1 MAEQANMLLSGARDA
16 NDNIRDQNAVATR
29 TWETTDKDDKRDKEG
44 ESWYHGVTDTVGG
57 AGLVKSGYDT
67 AQRMSKLGI
76 GFGELASRDAS
87 NAGSTLSAIGQGAK
101 SGITT
106 IAGGVKS
113 AGVSVGAIKGSTNLA
128 DLTSETMG
136 LSRGAA
142 VNLPTSAPTPTPTPT
157 PETTA
162 PTPTTDTAPTPDTDA
177 PPTSTA
183 TTGGNTANDIGEA
196 TEATESGGGTLTGK
210 VISKLSGGTI
220 AAEGVAAEGLSKV
233 AGNVGGAV
241 DLYKDFDNIGKK
253 GGFFGGTGSSTT
265 DEIGNVLTVGGTA
278 LDVASMALPFLA
290 PLAAAVQLGGAAV
303 GTYTAIKDSDT
314 QTTNDKG
321 KYQSNLVNYEVPP
334 SLAGTG
340 FLASAQSDTKKL
352 ITGSSTF

>member
-1 MAEQANMLLSGARDA
+1 MSEQANMLLSGARDA
-16 NDNIRDQNAVATR
+16 NDNIRDQNALATR
-29 TWETTDKDDKRDKEG
+29 NWETTDKTDKREKEG

-67 AQRMSKLGI
+67 AQRMSKLGV
-76 GFGELASRDAS
+76 GFGELVSRDAS

-101 SGITT
+101 GGVTS
-106 IAGGVKS
+106 IASGVKS
-113 AGVSVGAIKGSTNLA
+113 AGVSVGAIKGTTNLA

-142 VNLPTSAPTPTPTPT
+142 VNLPTSAPTPTPI

-162 PTPTTDTAPTPDTDA
+162 PTPTTDTSTPTT
-177 PPTSTA
+177 TA

-210 VISKLSGGTI
+210 LASKLTGGAI

-241 DLYKDFDNIGKK
+241 DIYKDFDNIGKK

-303 GTYTAIKDSDT
+303 GTYSAIKDSDT
-314 QTTNDKG
+314 QTKNDKA
-321 KYQSNLVNYEVPP
+321 KYESNLVNYEVPP